1 MIKMAELIRRNKE
14 LTEQL
19 DNSLSMNKK
28 YFDRICKL
36 ENKKFLG
43 IF

>member
-28 YFDRICKL
+28 YFDRIWKL